1 MNDSG
6 GADAPPWRTM
16 DKDALRHLLA
26 GTPLAAWQEPL
37 CHAAANAWR
46 AGHGRLAQ
54 WQALLAG
61 LPPLAPSQ
69 VKLDVGRI
77 GIGCAA
83 DCSDG
88 QRQQLEEILR
98 QLHPWRKGPFSLFGL
113 DLDAEWRSDWKWLR
127 LQPHIQSLA
136 GRRVL
141 DVGCGNGYYCLRMA
155 GAGAGL
161 VLGIDPTLLYVMQF
175 HALRR
180 YLPPLPVQVLPLAL
194 EDLPMEPVSFD
205 TVFSMGVLYHR
216 RSPLDHLLALH
227 RLLRPGGELVLE
239 TLVIEGADGQV
250 LVPEGRYAKM
260 RNVWFIPS
268 PATLLAWLRRCGF
281 RNCRLLDV
289 SVTTPD
295 EQRATPWMRFESLRD
310 FLDPQ
315 EPARTVEGYP
325 APRRALFIASR

>member
-1 MNDSG
+1 
-6 GADAPPWRTM
+6 M
-16 DKDALRHLLA
+16 DETALRRLLA
-26 GTPLAAWQEPL
+26 GSPLAAWQEPL
-37 CHAAANAWR
+37 GNATADAWR

-54 WQALLAG
+54 WQALLAE

-69 VKLDVGRI
+69 VQLNAGRV

-83 DCSDG
+83 DCSVS
-88 QRQQLEEILR
+88 QRRQLEEILQ

-113 DLDAEWRSDWKWLR
+113 ELDAEWRSDWKWSR
-127 LQPHIQSLA
+127 LQPHIQPLA

-155 GAGAGL
+155 GEGAGL
-161 VLGIDPTLLYVMQF
+161 VLGIDPTLLYVVQF

-180 YLPPLPVQVLPLAL
+180 YLPPLPVQLLPLAL
-194 EDLPMEPVSFD
+194 EDLPTEPVSFD

-227 RLLRPGGELVLE
+227 KLLRPGGELVLE
-239 TLVIEGADGQV
+239 TLVIEGADGEV

-268 PATLLAWLRRCGF
+268 PATLIAWLRRCGF
-281 RNCRLLDV
+281 RDCRLVDV
-289 SVTTPD
+289 SVTTAG
-295 EQRATPWMRFESLRD
+295 EQRATPWMRFESLQN
-310 FLDPQ
+310 FLDLRQ
-315 EPARTVEGYP
+315 PARTVEGYP
-325 APRRALFIASR
+325 APRRALFIAGR